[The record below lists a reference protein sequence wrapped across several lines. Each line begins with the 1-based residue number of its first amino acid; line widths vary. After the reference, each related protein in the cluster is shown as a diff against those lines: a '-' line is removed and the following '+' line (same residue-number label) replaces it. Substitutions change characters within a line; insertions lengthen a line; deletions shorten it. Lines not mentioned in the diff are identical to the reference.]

1 MYLPRCAESRVR
13 ILAGLVSLS
22 TTMLIKSHEE
32 KRSGVTVADDQG
44 IFAELYPQLRRF
56 AAATAPI
63 EIDPDD
69 LVQDALERTLRRHSL
84 ATLDAPKAYLCR
96 VILNLA
102 SNHRRRFARA
112 REALARLSRN
122 PPEEPFY
129 PSDVSELMRLPASQR
144 AMLFL
149 HEVEGYTYGEIAMLL
164 ELSEHA
170 VAKASQRA
178 RARLRDELRREER
191 P

>member
-1 MYLPRCAESRVR
+1 MPLT
-13 ILAGLVSLS
+13 LG

-32 KRSGVTVADDQG
+32 KRSGMTVADDQK

-84 ATLDAPKAYLCR
+84 ATLDTPKAYLCR

-112 REALARLSRN
+112 REALARLRTD
-122 PPEEPFY
+122 PPEDPFY
-129 PSDVSELMRLPASQR
+129 PSDVSELMRLPPLQR
-144 AMLFL
+144 AMVFL
-149 HEVEGYTYGEIAMLL
+149 HEVEGYTYGEIALLL

-178 RARLRDELRREER
+178 RTRLRDDLRREER